1 MGGDRVLVHWYEL
14 RQGCRMLKLQIADL
28 AFVHNEMN
36 NPSVNY
42 CSSFCQESSWCY
54 WLQSPSTG
62 LPASSFSS
70 QSDPFQSQVR
80 LCYIWPPNP
89 IAASVSP
96 KAKAKVFTG
105 VHRAP
110 PPSPLWSH
118 LLLLWVPCLL
128 AVPQVGLEC
137 FPLPLYISRSD
148 LSPPLSLLGCH
159 FEISTCPQTPP
170 MALTHGN
177 HPLPSNSTLP
187 FFFLSTTLITFKNNT
202 WWLLLF
208 HLFSCMTPP
217 HCPTSPHNR
226 LFKGRSLHLLC

>member
-54 WLQSPSTG
+54 WLQSLSTG

-89 IAASVSP
+89 IAASVLP
-96 KAKAKVFTG
+96 KAKPTSSQGSTG
-105 VHRAP
+105 HP
-110 PPSPLWSH
+110 HHH
-118 LLLLWVPCLL
+118 LSGLISSCSGYPGLL

-159 FEISTCPQTPP
+159 FEISTRPQTPP
-170 MALTHGN
+170 MALTHGD

-187 FFFLSTTLITFKNNT
+187 FF
-202 WWLLLF
+202 
-208 HLFSCMTPP
+208 
-217 HCPTSPHNR
+217 CPQH
-226 LFKGRSLHLLC
+226 

>member
-54 WLQSPSTG
+54 WLQSLSTG

-96 KAKAKVFTG
+96 KEKAKVFTG

-118 LLLLWVPCLL
+118 LLLLWVPWPPC
-128 AVPQVGLEC
+128 
-137 FPLPLYISRSD
+137 RS
-148 LSPPLSLLGCH
+148 SGRPRMLSLAPVYLQVW
-159 FEISTCPQTPP
+159 P
-170 MALTHGN
+170 LTSFKSARMSLWN
-177 HPLPSNSTLP
+177 LNPSPN
-187 FFFLSTTLITFKNNT
+187 
-202 WWLLLF
+202 
-208 HLFSCMTPP
+208 
-217 HCPTSPHNR
+217 PTYGPDPWRPSPS
-226 LFKGRSLHLLC
+226 F